1 MSKNLAVFGCSWS
14 FGMPD
19 IGTQPAKPRSSRQG
33 RYLHDCWPLRFA
45 RQNPEYTV
53 YNFSRGG
60 TGIGFHIALLHQF
73 LNSDLYTDDTKIVF
87 QITAPYRYTYN
98 VEERLALKPNWSI
111 VDNYQL
117 FDKEW
122 KQKTIKPNNFQ
133 NKDELLLDGYSQD
146 QIEFY
151 NSYMKHY
158 PDRYTY
164 IEFESQIAYVKCIC
178 DFVYAHQ
185 YFLESFI
192 DNREAHIQLQHVKQK
207 YNTIPVVRDILGEET
222 FKNFVADNGAHFG
235 DEGLDYMAKWI
246 KGKLNV

>member
-19 IGTQPAKPRSSRQG
+19 IGTQPATHRGKRIR
-33 RYLHDCWPLRFA
+33 LHDCWPLRFA

-133 NKDELLLDGYSQD
+133 NKNELLLDGFSQD
-146 QIEFY
+146 QIELY
-151 NSYMKHY
+151 NNNMKHY
-158 PDRYTY
+158 PEIYRD
-164 IEFESQIAYVKCIC
+164 IEFESQIAYVKNIC
-178 DFVYAHQ
+178 NFVYAHQ
-185 YFLESFI
+185 YWLKSNI
-192 DNREAHIQLQHVKQK
+192 PVSVKQK

>member
-1 MSKNLAVFGCSWS
+1 MSDNLAVFGCSWS
-14 FGMPD
+14 FGIPD
-19 IGTQPAKPRSSRQG
+19 IGDQPVKNNNEQYRT
-33 RYLHDCWPLRFA
+33 YDCWPLRFA
-45 RQNPEYTV
+45 KQNPQYTV
-53 YNFSRGG
+53 YNFARGG

-73 LNSDLYTDDTKIVF
+73 LDSKLYTDKTKIVF

-98 VEERLALKPNWSI
+98 VEERLALEPNWT
-111 VDNYQL
+111 VDNNYQL

-133 NKDELLLDGYSQD
+133 NQHELLLDDYSQD

-178 DFVYAHQ
+178 NFVYAHQ
-185 YFLESFI
+185 HSLGS
-192 DNREAHIQLQHVKQK
+192 HIPLHITQK
-207 YNTIPVVRDILGEET
+207 YNSTPVVRDILGEEA
-222 FKNFVADNGAHFG
+222 FNNFVADDGAHFG
-235 DEGLDYMAKWI
+235 AEGLDYMAKWI